1 MKYIAL
7 ILSIVAGIMT
17 LLCACSVIFLFW
29 GINEGMEIPIAIE
42 GTMDYFDAEST
53 LWGQNIGGPLFSLL
67 FFILFSVCYSWYR
80 RALKKKRSSKKENIK
95 PPFCLYLRSFVDD
108 AKTGKN
114 IGVQTEEE
122 ALVEVLTDIA
132 PVYAI
137 GDPRDKKMPLGAS
150 RIYVDDDQWKSVV
163 LDMAQKASVVVLR
176 LGKTDSF
183 WWEVE
188 MAMKNVSLEK
198 LLFIV
203 PESKTFNNIA
213 TLYKILL
220 EYNIDI
226 KELNI
231 NISQKHRGSI
241 SSFVFFDKNGNAR
254 TEDVKIPRFSRFVL
268 SYENILR
275 NALYDFRE
283 KFGLKVN
290 RKHTLRYAQLIQLVI
305 ILSLFVFC
313 FSKAF
318 TDYVDLKYQMPY
330 ELVEECIKD
339 QAFVEK
345 YSDEINGKNLCYS
358 LIEARKGT
366 FMLDDDM
373 YVYLSLIEN
382 IVIQKM
388 DIDEFNN
395 LGENPKN
402 MLLMV
407 KKYCSEYYADYIT
420 LLSQAAYYS
429 LNFPDDTIEII
440 HSYQNNIEYL
450 PSWVYDFYAK
460 SESMNNYEIMCV
472 YQQLFDEHINDD
484 GFADILKTISS
495 SNISI

>member
-7 ILSIVAGIMT
+7 ILSIVTGIMT

-188 MAMKNVSLEK
+188 MAIKNVSIEK

-226 KELNI
+226 KDLNI

-241 SSFVFFDKNGNAR
+241 SSFVFFDKNGNEVSLAPGQ
-254 TEDVKIPRFSRFVL
+254 TFV
-268 SYENILR
+268 SAVPAY
-275 NALYDFRE
+275 
-283 KFGLKVN
+283 G
-290 RKHTLRYAQLIQLVI
+290 
-305 ILSLFVFC
+305 S
-313 FSKAF
+313 
-318 TDYVDLKYQMPY
+318 
-330 ELVEECIKD
+330 VE
-339 QAFVEK
+339 
-345 YSDEINGKNLCYS
+345 Y
-358 LIEARKGT
+358 
-366 FMLDDDM
+366 
-373 YVYLSLIEN
+373 
-382 IVIQKM
+382 
-388 DIDEFNN
+388 
-395 LGENPKN
+395 
-402 MLLMV
+402 
-407 KKYCSEYYADYIT
+407 
-420 LLSQAAYYS
+420 
-429 LNFPDDTIEII
+429 
-440 HSYQNNIEYL
+440 
-450 PSWVYDFYAK
+450 
-460 SESMNNYEIMCV
+460 
-472 YQQLFDEHINDD
+472 
-484 GFADILKTISS
+484 
-495 SNISI
+495 